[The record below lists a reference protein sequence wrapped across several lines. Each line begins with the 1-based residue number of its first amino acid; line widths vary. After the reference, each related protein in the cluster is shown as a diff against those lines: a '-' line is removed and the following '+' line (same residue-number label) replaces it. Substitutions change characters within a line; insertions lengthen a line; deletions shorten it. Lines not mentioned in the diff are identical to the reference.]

1 MIRYGLRGTERDFFH
16 FPGGHC
22 DMVIDRQQEML
33 FVLLE
38 QTRLRNAGTFG
49 GPLELLVH
57 EAMAN

>member
-38 QTRLRNAGTFG
+38 QTPSERRHIRRSPRAAR
-49 GPLELLVH
+49 P
-57 EAMAN
+57 